1 MRAKLE
7 YIFSYL
13 DNNAIQY
20 FLLRPID
27 INNHVE
33 DIDLI
38 IPKQDFMKLIKL
50 LDKDSKKVHFQ
61 YSNANESIQLFVNN
75 ILLDIK
81 FNICF
86 LPRKSL
92 ILNDSFQYCSVV
104 IKENRYIYPRIDE
117 DILFTFWAYHLLLDK
132 VDPSLSSTYVMFK
145 NCFGSTSEALIK
157 SNFFI
162 KWTNLIF
169 RENSTKALQL
179 VALFFSNKTNIANKI
194 NNKKLQKL
202 AIKSNRLSF
211 KFYFDKYYFKIL
223 RFSGFIKRKRS
234 LKEINIK

>member
-27 INNHVE
+27 LNNHIE

-38 IPKQDFMKLIKL
+38 IPKQDFMKLIKV
-50 LDKDSKKVHFQ
+50 LDKDSKKVHFK
-61 YSNANESIQLFVNN
+61 YSNANESIQLFVND

-92 ILNDSFQYCSVV
+92 ILNDSFPYCSVV
-104 IKENRYIYPRIDE
+104 IKENRYIYPSIDE

-145 NCFGSTSEALIK
+145 NCFGSTWEALIK

-169 RENSTKALQL
+169 RENSAQALQL
-179 VALFFSNKTNIANKI
+179 VALFFSNKTNIVNKI

-202 AIKSNRLSF
+202 AIKSNRLGLNF
-211 KFYFDKYYFKIL
+211 ILINIILKYL
-223 RFSGFIKRKRS
+223 GCQVL
-234 LKEINIK
+234 LKEKGRYRK

>member
-27 INNHVE
+27 LNNHIE

-38 IPKQDFMKLIKL
+38 IPKQDFMKLIKV
-50 LDKDSKKVHFQ
+50 LDKDSKKVHFK
-61 YSNANESIQLFVNN
+61 YSNANESIQLFVND

-92 ILNDSFQYCSVV
+92 ILNDSCPYCSVV
-104 IKENRYIYPRIDE
+104 IKENRYISPSIDE

-145 NCFGSTSEALIK
+145 NRFGSTWEALIK

-169 RENSTKALQL
+169 RANSAQALQL
-179 VALFFSNKTNIANKI
+179 VALFFSNKTNIVNKI

-202 AIKSNRLSF
+202 AIKSNRLGF

-223 RFSGFIKRKRS
+223 RLSGFIKRKRS
-234 LKEINIK
+234 LQEINIK

>member
-27 INNHVE
+27 LNNHVE

-38 IPKQDFMKLIKL
+38 IPKQDFMKFIKV
-50 LDKDSKKVHFQ
+50 LDKNSKQVHFK
-61 YSNANESIQLFVNN
+61 YSNANESIQLFVND

-92 ILNDSFQYCSVV
+92 KLNDSFPYCSVV
-104 IKENRYIYPRIDE
+104 IKENKYIYPSIDE

-132 VDPSLSSTYVMFK
+132 VDPSLSSTYIMFK
-145 NCFGSTSEALIK
+145 NCFGSTWEALIK

-169 RENSTKALQL
+169 RENSAQALQL
-179 VALFFSNKTNIANKI
+179 VALFFSNKTNLVNKI

-202 AIKSNRLSF
+202 AIKSNRLWF

-234 LKEINIK
+234 LQEINIK

>member
-27 INNHVE
+27 LNNHIE

-38 IPKQDFMKLIKL
+38 IPKQDFMKLIKV
-50 LDKDSKKVHFQ
+50 LDKDSKKVHFK
-61 YSNANESIQLFVNN
+61 YSNANESIQLFVND

-92 ILNDSFQYCSVV
+92 ILNDSFPYCSVV
-104 IKENRYIYPRIDE
+104 IKENRYIYPSIDE

-132 VDPSLSSTYVMFK
+132 VDPSLSSTYVMFN
-145 NCFGSTSEALIK
+145 NCFGSTWEALIK

-169 RENSTKALQL
+169 RANSAQALQL
-179 VALFFSNKTNIANKI
+179 VALFFSNKTNIVNKI

-202 AIKSNRLSF
+202 AIKSNSLGF

-223 RFSGFIKRKRS
+223 RLSGFIKRKRS
-234 LKEINIK
+234 LQEINIK

>member
-1 MRAKLE
+1 VRAKLE

-27 INNHVE
+27 LNNHVE

-38 IPKQDFMKLIKL
+38 IPKQDFMKFIKV
-50 LDKDSKKVHFQ
+50 LDKNSKQVHFK
-61 YSNANESIQLFVNN
+61 YSNANESIQLFVND

-92 ILNDSFQYCSVV
+92 KLNDSFPYCSVV
-104 IKENRYIYPRIDE
+104 IKENKYIYPSIDE

-132 VDPSLSSTYVMFK
+132 VDPSLSSTYIMFK
-145 NCFGSTSEALIK
+145 NCFGSTWEALIK

-169 RENSTKALQL
+169 RENSAQALQL
-179 VALFFSNKTNIANKI
+179 VALFFSNKTNLVNKI

-202 AIKSNRLSF
+202 AIKSNRLWF
-211 KFYFDKYYFKIL
+211 KFYFDKYYFK
-223 RFSGFIKRKRS
+223 RS
-234 LKEINIK
+234 LQEINIK

>member
-27 INNHVE
+27 LNNHVE

-38 IPKQDFMKLIKL
+38 IPKQDFMKLVKV
-50 LDKDSKKVHFQ
+50 LDEDSKKVHFK
-61 YSNANESIQLFVNN
+61 YSNANESIQLFVND

-92 ILNDSFQYCSVV
+92 ILNDSFPYCSVV
-104 IKENRYIYPRIDE
+104 IKENRYIYPSIDE
-117 DILFTFWAYHLLLDK
+117 NILFTFWAYHLLLDK
-132 VDPSLSSTYVMFK
+132 EDPSLSSTYVMFK
-145 NCFGSTSEALIK
+145 NCFGTTWEALIK

-169 RENSTKALQL
+169 RENSAQALQL
-179 VALFFSNKTNIANKI
+179 VALFFNNKTNLVNKI

-223 RFSGFIKRKRS
+223 RLSGFINRKRS
-234 LKEINIK
+234 LQEINIK

>member
-27 INNHVE
+27 LTNDVE

-38 IPKQDFMKLIKL
+38 IPKQDFMKLVKV
-50 LDKDSKKVHFQ
+50 LDKDSKKVYFK
-61 YSNANESIQLFVNN
+61 YSNANESIQLFVND

-92 ILNDSFQYCSVV
+92 ILNDSFPYCSVV
-104 IKENRYIYPRIDE
+104 IKENRYIYPSIDE

-132 VDPSLSSTYVMFK
+132 VDPSLSSTYIMFK
-145 NCFGSTSEALIK
+145 NCFGTTWEALIK
-157 SNFFI
+157 SKFFI
-162 KWTNLIF
+162 KWTSLIF
-169 RENSTKALQL
+169 KENSFNALQL
-179 VALFFSNKTNIANKI
+179 VELFFNNKPNLVNKM

-202 AIKSNRLSF
+202 AIKSNKLGF

-223 RFSGFIKRKRS
+223 RLSGFIKRKRT
-234 LKEINIK
+234 LQEINIK